1 MMKKIFTV
9 LLAALMILSFA
20 ACNSAE
26 TPNDEQNAGNPNYE
40 GTLAELVDA
49 IYEKKPLEM
58 MVSQAIDIDIADA
71 DALNY
76 YLGLPSADGISEAV
90 FSEAMTGSQAYSLC
104 LARLAEGADVD
115 SIKNT
120 ILNGVDTQK
129 WICVGADQLIVG
141 NCGDVVIMVMADS
154 QLSET
159 LAEDIYGAFV
169 EVTGATGEKLT
180 K

>member
-1 MMKKIFTV
+1 MMKKILTV
-9 LLAALMILSFA
+9 FLAALMILSFA
-20 ACNSAE
+20 ACGT
-26 TPNDEQNAGNPNYE
+26 TPADDQQEGSSNPNYE
-40 GTLAELVDA
+40 DTLAALVAA

-58 MVSQAIDIDIADA
+58 MVSQAIEIDIADA
-71 DALNY
+71 DALRY
-76 YLGLPSADGISEAV
+76 YLGLESADGITEAV

-104 LARLAEGADVD
+104 LARLGEGADVD
-115 SIKNT
+115 AIKNG

-154 QLSET
+154 QLSPT
-159 LAEDIYGAFV
+159 LAEEIYGAFV
-169 EVTGATGEKLT
+169 EITGATGDKLT

>member
-1 MMKKIFTV
+1 MMKKILTV
-9 LLAALMILSFA
+9 FLAALMILSFA
-20 ACNSAE
+20 ACNTSDDPE
-26 TPNDEQNAGNPNYE
+26 VTGNPNYE
-40 GTLAELVDA
+40 GTLADLVDA

-58 MVSQAIDIDIADA
+58 MVSQAIDIDVTDA
-71 DALNY
+71 DALRY
-76 YLGLPSADGISEAV
+76 YLGLDSADGITEAV

-104 LARLAEGADVD
+104 LARLGEGADVAT
-115 SIKNT
+115 IKNA

-159 LAEDIYGAFV
+159 LAEDIYNAFV
-169 EVTGATGEKLT
+169 EVTGATGDKLT

>member
-9 LLAALMILSFA
+9 FLAALMILSFA

-26 TPNDEQNAGNPNYE
+26 TPDDEQGAGNPNYE
-40 GTLAELVDA
+40 GTLAALVDE
-49 IYEKKPLEM
+49 IYVKKPLEM
-58 MVSQAIDIDIADA
+58 MVSPAIEIDIADA
-71 DALNY
+71 DALKY
-76 YLGLPSADGISEAV
+76 YLGLESADGITEAV

-104 LARLAEGADVD
+104 LARLGEGADVEA
-115 SIKNT
+115 IKDG

-154 QLSET
+154 QLSAT

-169 EVTGATGEKLT
+169 EITGATGDKLT

>member
-20 ACNSAE
+20 ACGTDPVDDQQSS
-26 TPNDEQNAGNPNYE
+26 GNPNYE
-40 GTLAELVDA
+40 GTLAALVEG
-49 IYEKKPLEM
+49 IYEKNPLEM
-58 MVSQAIDIDIADA
+58 MVSQAIDIDITDA
-71 DALNY
+71 DALKY
-76 YLGLPSADGISEAV
+76 YLGLESADDITQAV

-104 LARLAEGADVD
+104 LARLGEGADVD
-115 SIKNT
+115 AIKNA

-169 EVTGATGEKLT
+169 EITGATGDKLT